1 MSQRE
6 PLDLSLD
13 TAEGLKSPLSQVRR
27 GQAKGGAGST
37 DGQRAGCVG
46 PVGERQSSLP
56 SAAPS
61 PARH

>member
-13 TAEGLKSPLSQVRR
+13 TVEGSESPLSQVRR
-27 GQAKGGAGST
+27 GEAKGGIGST

-46 PVGERQSSLP
+46 PVGDRQSSRPL
-56 SAAPS
+56 AAPS
-61 PARH
+61 PGHH